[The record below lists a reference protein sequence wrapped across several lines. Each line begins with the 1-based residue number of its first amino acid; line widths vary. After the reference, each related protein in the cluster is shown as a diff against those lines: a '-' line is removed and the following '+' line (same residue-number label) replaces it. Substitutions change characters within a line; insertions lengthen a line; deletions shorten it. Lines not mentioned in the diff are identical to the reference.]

1 METAKLTLGVIG
13 GSSFYA
19 FDNLE
24 QKREIPVPTPF
35 GPTPD
40 PVVEGWIDNIRL
52 LFVSRHGQGHRLL
65 PSEVPYQ
72 AIIFALKKLGAE
84 RVIGV
89 SAVGSLREDIR
100 PGDLV
105 VVRQFVD
112 ATYRRPNTFFGQ
124 GIVAHVGFGDPVC
137 ANLAEAVYQEAKSLG
152 FDIHRKATL
161 KVMEGP
167 QFSTRAESE
176 TNCHLGYDLI
186 GMTSLP
192 EAKVAREAELC
203 YVTLALVTDYDC
215 WHRGE
220 EDVTAEMVT
229 KRLAEN
235 AAKAREVIRRVA
247 IALPAERKCPCPQA
261 LDTALVTDPAN
272 IPKERREALAPIL
285 DRVLKTRG
293 L

>member
-1 METAKLTLGVIG
+1 METARLTLGIIG

-19 FDNLE
+19 FDDLE
-24 QKREIPVPTPF
+24 SKREITMLTPF

-40 PVVEGWIDNIRL
+40 PVVEGWIGNIRL
-52 LFVSRHGQGHRLL
+52 LFVSRHGQGHRFL
-65 PSEVPYQ
+65 PSEVPYR
-72 AIIFALKKLGAE
+72 AIIFALKKLGADY
-84 RVIGV
+84 VIGV

-100 PGDLV
+100 PGNLV
-105 VVRQFVD
+105 VVHQFVD
-112 ATYRRPNTFFGQ
+112 ATHLRLNTFFGQ
-124 GIVAHVGFGDPVC
+124 GVVAHVGFGDPVC
-137 ANLAEAVYQEAKSLG
+137 ANLAEMVYQEAKSLG
-152 FDIHRKATL
+152 LDIHREATL

-176 TNCHLGYDLI
+176 ANRHLGYDLI

-192 EAKVAREAELC
+192 EAKVAREAEIC

-220 EDVTAEMVT
+220 ADVTAEMVT

-235 AAKAREVIRRVA
+235 VAKARDVIRCVA
-247 IALPAERKCPCPQA
+247 TALPAERKCSCPQA
-261 LDTALVTDPAN
+261 LDTALVTDPAC

-285 DRVLKTRG
+285 DRVLQTRG